1 MIDYADFVLTK
12 DHAYN
17 VYCAIQYCIE
27 HKEDG
32 IRFPKGRY
40 DFYEDMASERLLCV
54 ANHGISGLRRIAFL
68 IDSMQ
73 NFTIDGGGSEFVFHG
88 AIIPVAVLNSS
99 NIKLMNYS
107 VDYESL
113 LSIEAKVVSVGDGYA
128 ELQPLKEQKWK
139 VEGTTLYSDDGY
151 GNVVPYGYMNL
162 KGWHGEN
169 KYMPLTKDIFDKNIK
184 FEDAG
189 NGLIGIYS
197 TIDFKEN
204 MCVILQTCARPAS
217 GMVIENSKD
226 VMVTDYE
233 IKRSYGMGILAQKSE
248 NITVDRMT
256 VKSGAGREISLSGD
270 GVHFV
275 NCRGLV
281 KVTNSSFEE
290 QFDDALNIH
299 GIFTKITDK
308 GDGYIIIRYMHPD
321 TKGINLFESG
331 SVFQTLSLDT
341 LIPNGR
347 YTVKKAEVINVH
359 CTKLYLEEDTT
370 NICIGDV
377 IEDLT
382 HCCDLLFENNHV
394 RNNKGRGMLI
404 AAKGKVV
411 IKNNYFNT
419 PGAAIMFESN
429 GRKWY
434 ESGGT
439 TDVLITEN
447 VFENCLYG
455 SADNW
460 GSAVI
465 DLKPRERFDGK
476 NYYHQQIAISNNQF
490 INNAKLLLYANN
502 AEHIL
507 FTENKIENQISDCI
521 RHENCKTV
529 VCEENEIE
537 VKNKKLK

>member
-1 MIDYADFVLTK
+1 MIDYADFSLTK
-12 DHAYN
+12 DHSYN

-27 HKEDG
+27 QGEDG

-40 DFYEDMASERLLCV
+40 DFYEDMASEKHLCV

-68 IDSMQ
+68 VDGMHD
-73 NFTIDGGGSEFVFHG
+73 FTIDGGGSEFVFHG
-88 AIIPVAVLNSS
+88 AIIPVAVLNSK
-99 NIKLMNYS
+99 NIRLMNYS

-169 KYMPLTKDIFDKNIK
+169 KYMPFTKDIFDKNIK

-217 GMVIENSKD
+217 GIFVEDSED
-226 VMVTDYE
+226 VSITNYE
-233 IKRSYGMGILAQKSE
+233 IKRSYGMGLLAQKSK
-248 NITVDRMT
+248 NITVDGMT
-256 VKSGAGREISLSGD
+256 VKAEKGRELSLSGD

-281 KVTNSSFEE
+281 TVKNSSFEE

-299 GIFTKITDK
+299 GIFTKIVEK
-308 GDGYIIIRYMHPD
+308 ADGYIIIRYMHPD
-321 TKGINLFESG
+321 TKGINLYKQG
-331 SVFQTLSLDT
+331 SVFQTLNIDT

-347 YTVKKAEVINVH
+347 YTVKKAEVINIH
-359 CTKLYLEEDTT
+359 CTKLYIEEDIS
-370 NICIGDV
+370 NICVGDV
-377 IEDLT
+377 AEDLT
-382 HCCDLLFENNHV
+382 HSCDLLFENNRV
-394 RNNKGRGMLI
+394 LNNKGRGMLI

-419 PGAAIMFESN
+419 PGAAIMFESS
-429 GRKWY
+429 GKKWY

-439 TDVLITEN
+439 TDVMIAEN
-447 VFENCLYG
+447 VFENCMYG
-455 SADNW
+455 SSDNW

-465 DLKPRERFDGK
+465 DMRPREGIDGK
-476 NYYHQQIAISNNQF
+476 NYYHKRISVESNHF
-490 INNAKLLLYANN
+490 INNAKVLFHANN
-502 AEHIL
+502 AEDVA
-507 FTENKIENQISDCI
+507 FTGNRIENQISDCI
-521 RHENCKTV
+521 QYEYCKHLNCENNQIDGKIT
-529 VCEENEIE
+529 
-537 VKNKKLK
+537 K